1 MQIPR
6 KRIPFFAHAPKRC
19 YYKAILMVF
28 LVISARIALFRK
40 KAGIPQISANFT
52 KFPEIS
58 RNLVNFIKFSHFEQN
73 GSRNNKIEI
82 SEQLFKAEM
91 VRFRE
96 HFRIFAK
103 LQPFAR
109 KSLFLRKSGFERKS
123 QLFWSK
129 THFSGSGPPKNLPGA
144 YVYKGF

>member
-1 MQIPR
+1 LQIPR

-40 KAGIPQISANFT
+40 MAQIPQISLNFT
-52 KFPEIS
+52 KFRGIS
-58 RNLVNFIKFSHFEQN
+58 RNLVNFTKFSNFRQN
-73 GSRNNKIEI
+73 GSRNSKIGI

-103 LQPFAR
+103 CKLFAR
-109 KSLFLRKSGFERKS
+109 KTLFSRKSGFGAKFPTFLVRNAFFR
-123 QLFWSK
+123 LGASK
-129 THFSGSGPPKNLPGA
+129 KPPRSLCL
-144 YVYKGF
+144 